1 MLTGGVEV
9 LAEGDEYTLNKFMNE
24 INITKGHIDVIGIEI
39 KSELLE
45 RYKEI
50 NFKDFSVKI

>member
-39 KSELLE
+39 KSEVLE
-45 RYKEI
+45 EYK
-50 NFKDFSVKI
+50 KISF